1 MVYQSPMHCEKPIS
15 RVARMKAGMQP
26 AGVGNGLMTGPIADS
41 GDIENLACNEA
52 MNAEDAIRRAFRGLF
67 LSAAA

>member
-1 MVYQSPMHCEKPIS
+1 
-15 RVARMKAGMQP
+15 MQP
-26 AGVGNGLMTGPIADS
+26 AGVGNGLIIGTITDS
-41 GDIENLACNEA
+41 GGIENLACNEA

>member
-1 MVYQSPMHCEKPIS
+1 
-15 RVARMKAGMQP
+15 MQP
-26 AGVGNGLMTGPIADS
+26 AGVGNGLMTGPIADF
-41 GDIENLACNEA
+41 GGIENLACNEA